1 MLEALSAWRRS
12 PVSEARL
19 AGFVV
24 VVLIAALSTAHQ
36 ALSSESDRGE
46 TLFQAQ
52 CGDCHGARDIA
63 YWTRQRPDATEREAW
78 LDRFLERHYPPPE
91 DEKQAIIDY
100 ILAAED

>member
-1 MLEALSAWRRS
+1 MLEALQHGGGQ

-63 YWTRQRPDATEREAW
+63 YWAQQRPEATEREAW
-78 LDRFLERHYPPPE
+78 FDRFLERHYSPPE